1 MTKHIGI
8 VACSAEGA
16 ALCYRTICSE
26 AQTIMGRHWHPEVS
40 LHTHPMG
47 RYLQT
52 LEGKGGWQGVA
63 ELMIDSSV
71 RLSRM
76 GADFIICPDNTVHQ
90 AFDLVAPAS
99 PLPWLHIAEVVA
111 GEAQLKGLKKL
122 GVLGTRYL
130 MEGPVYQVKLEALD
144 INWETPS
151 DSDKK
156 EINRIIF
163 DELVNGKFKDSSRSY
178 FQEVITVLK
187 RRGCDGVI
195 LGCTEIPLLIDQQDS
210 VLPVLDSTRL
220 LARAAL
226 FMAMQNKPVKRPR
239 STLAPQ

>member
-8 VACSAEGA
+8 AACSAEGA

-26 AQTIMGRHWHPEVS
+26 AQAIMGRHWHPEVS
-40 LHTHPMG
+40 LHTHPLG
-47 RYLQT
+47 LYLQT

-63 ELMIDSSV
+63 QLMTDSSV
-71 RLSRM
+71 RLASM
-76 GADFIICPDNTVHQ
+76 GADFIICPDNTIHQ
-90 AFDLVAPAS
+90 AFELAAAS
-99 PLPWLHIAEVVA
+99 SPVPWLHIAEVVA
-111 GEAQLKGLKKL
+111 AEAKQKSLTKL

-130 MEGPVYQVKLEALD
+130 MEGPVYPLKLEAID
-144 INWETPS
+144 IASETPS
-151 DSDKK
+151 ESDKK

-163 DELVNGKFKDSSRSY
+163 EELVNGKFNETSRQ
-178 FQEVITVLK
+178 FMQEVIDVLK

-195 LGCTEIPLLIDQQDS
+195 LGCTEIPLLIEQQDS

-226 FMAMQNKPVKRPR
+226 LTAMQKGSLSKIKKRK
-239 STLAPQ
+239 

>member
-8 VACSAEGA
+8 AACSAEGA

-26 AQTIMGRHWHPEVS
+26 AQSIMGRHWHPEVS
-40 LHTHPMG
+40 LHNHPMG
-47 RYLQT
+47 RYLET

-63 ELMIDSSV
+63 ELMVDSSV
-71 RLSRM
+71 RLARM
-76 GADFIICPDNTVHQ
+76 GADFVICPDNTIHQ

-99 PLPWLHIAEVVA
+99 TVPWLHIAEVVA
-111 GEAQLKGLKKL
+111 AEAQLKGLKKL

-130 MEGPVYQVKLEALD
+130 MEGPVYPLKLEVLD
-144 INWETPS
+144 IEWETPTAN
-151 DSDKK
+151 DKK

-163 DELVNGKFKDSSRSY
+163 EELVNGKLNHSSRLY
-178 FQEVITVLK
+178 FQEVIDVLK

-195 LGCTEIPLLIDQQDS
+195 LGCTEIPLLIEQQDS

-226 FMAMQNKPVKRPR
+226 LMAMQKKPVRRSGERP
-239 STLAPQ
+239 APN